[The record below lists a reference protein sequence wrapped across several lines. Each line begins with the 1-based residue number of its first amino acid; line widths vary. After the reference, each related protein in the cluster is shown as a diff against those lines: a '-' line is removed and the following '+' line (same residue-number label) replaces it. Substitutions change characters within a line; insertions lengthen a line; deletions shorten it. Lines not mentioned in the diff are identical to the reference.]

1 MLLYLLA
8 SYGLAWFLVN
18 SPIADPVIDWL
29 SNVDFFNELFSC
41 IVCTS
46 FWCGVVLAYF
56 FFEMTV
62 PFAAIPYGLAAL
74 GFTALISEITG
85 DN

>member
-8 SYGLAWFLVN
+8 SYGLAWFIVN
-18 SPIADPVIDWL
+18 SPLADPVVDFL

-46 FWCGVVLAYF
+46 FWCGVALSYCF
-56 FFEMTV
+56 FDSINFLTS
-62 PFAAIPYGLAAL
+62 ISYGLATL
-74 GFTALISEITG
+74 GFTAIVSEITG